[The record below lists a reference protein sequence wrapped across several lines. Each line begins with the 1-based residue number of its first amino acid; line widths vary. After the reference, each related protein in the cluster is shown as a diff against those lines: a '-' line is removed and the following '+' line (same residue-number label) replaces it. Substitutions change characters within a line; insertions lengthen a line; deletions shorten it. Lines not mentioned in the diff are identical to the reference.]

1 MTIDAIQAQII
12 EARRNQILDAAAKV
26 FAERGFHPTT
36 IKDIAKEAGIADGTI
51 YNYFKNK
58 SALLIG
64 IFERMRDTIMTQT
77 PLPNTDEMELEQM
90 LGAFLSHPF
99 MALQADNF
107 ALFRVVMSEMMVN
120 EELRALYYQQ
130 ILEPTLQLAEAHLQG
145 LADKNKLSYDV
156 IPLLVRTISGMVTG
170 LMLEAILGD
179 EILTEKWA
187 DMPHFLTNLLMNGLG
202 HIS

>member
-1 MTIDAIQAQII
+1 MTIDALQTQII

-26 FAERGFHPTT
+26 FAEHGFHPTT

-64 IFERMRDTIMTQT
+64 IFERMRDTIMAQT
-77 PLPNTDEMELEQM
+77 PLPNTDEMELGQL

-120 EELRALYYQQ
+120 EELRTLYYQQ
-130 ILEPTLQLAEAHLQG
+130 ILKPTLQLAETHLQSV
-145 LADKNKLSYDV
+145 ADKNNLSYDT
-156 IPLLVRTISGMVTG
+156 IPLLVRAISGMVMG

-179 EILTEKWA
+179 DILTEKWA
-187 DMPHFLTNLLMNGLG
+187 DLPELMTNLLINGLG
-202 HIS
+202 GIA